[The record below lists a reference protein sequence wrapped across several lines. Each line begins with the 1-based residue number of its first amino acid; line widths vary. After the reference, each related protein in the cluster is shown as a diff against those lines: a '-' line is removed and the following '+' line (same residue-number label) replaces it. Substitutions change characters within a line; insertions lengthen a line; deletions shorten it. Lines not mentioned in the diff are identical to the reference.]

1 MMKNS
6 YPKSI
11 ADVDIKNKRVIVRV
25 DFDVAINPDHS
36 IADDERI
43 IQNIPTLKKL
53 LLKKNKLILI
63 AKLGRPKGRDP
74 KLSLRV
80 LVDKLPRYL
89 PGYSFTLIEDF
100 LTEDPKTF
108 SKQKDT
114 EILLLENIRFYPQEK
129 TMEPDYV
136 KALCDLGDVYV
147 NDAFGMAHRAEAT
160 TVGIP
165 KYLPGFSGLAL
176 KKEVEVISQS
186 IESPKLPLVT
196 IIGGAKISS
205 KIHLLE
211 KLIVKSDYI
220 LLGGALAN
228 TFLKAQ
234 GYEIGDSLYEYEAI
248 EVARKLLFLADQHP
262 VQLMLPVDAAI
273 ANPDNKDESYDI
285 VPLPLMKRGYAIYDI
300 GPRTADMYS
309 EIIQQAGTVVW
320 NGPMGLF
327 ENSEFKTGTTAIY
340 QALTHNEKAFTL
352 VGGGDTLAALS
363 HKKHLDRIDH
373 VSTGGGAMLEL
384 IEKGTLPAVEALRAS
399 QKKFRI

>member
-1 MMKNS
+1 MKNT

-11 ADVDIKNKRVIVRV
+11 LDVQIINKRVIVRV
-25 DFDVAINPDHS
+25 DFDVAVNPDHS
-36 IADDERI
+36 IADDQRI
-43 IQNIPTLKKL
+43 IHNIPTLKKL
-53 LLKKNKLILI
+53 LSNKNKLILI
-63 AKLGRPKGRDP
+63 AKLGRPKKRDSN
-74 KLSLRV
+74 LSLKIV
-80 LVDKLPRYL
+80 VDKLPQYL
-89 PGYSFTLIEDF
+89 PGYTFKLVNDF

-108 SKQKDT
+108 SDQKHS
-114 EILLLENIRFYPQEK
+114 EILVLENIRFYPQEK
-129 TMEPDYV
+129 SMDPDYV
-136 KALCDLGDVYV
+136 RTLCQLGDVYV
-147 NDAFGMAHRAEAT
+147 NDSFGMAHRAEAS
-160 TVGIP
+160 TVSIP
-165 KYLPGFSGLAL
+165 QHMPGFSGLAM
-176 KKEVEVISQS
+176 KKEVETILQS
-186 IESPKLPLVT
+186 IDSPKHPLVT

-211 KLIVKSDYI
+211 KLIVTSDYI

-248 EVARKLLFLADQHP
+248 EVARKLLYLADQHP

-273 ANPDNKDESYDI
+273 ADPDDNDESYDV
-285 VPLPLMKRGYAIYDI
+285 VPLPLMRRGYAIYDI
-300 GPRTADMYS
+300 GPRTADIYAD
-309 EIIQQAGTVVW
+309 IIQQAGTVVW

-327 ENSEFKTGTTAIY
+327 ENPEFKTGTTAIY

-384 IEKGTLPAVEALRAS
+384 IEKGTLPAIEALRFS
-399 QKKFRI
+399 QKKFTK